1 MKNIKIYIAESNIT
15 YINELTTYFKEREGF
30 DVVGASVDGNK
41 AMQDIISLEPDV
53 VILDM
58 ILSGVDGLAV
68 LEGINSSAIAEKP
81 YILMLSMITQDNLI
95 QKSLALGADYYMV
108 KPVTSKDIESR
119 IQSML
124 FGTGPVAPSNQN
136 IKKHLFV
143 NNIVDANME
152 VFDLETRITKILHDV
167 GVPAHIKGYVYLRAA
182 ITEVI
187 NNMDLLSAVTKELYP
202 VIATKFNTTPSR
214 VERAI
219 RHSIEVAWSRNQT
232 ETIEEIFGYTINIG
246 KGKPTNSEFIAIIAD
261 KIRLENKKIS

>member
-1 MKNIKIYIAESNIT
+1 MKNIKIYIAESNAIYT
-15 YINELTTYFKEREGF
+15 NELTTYFNGREGF
-30 DVVGASVDGNK
+30 DVVGSSADGKK
-41 AMQDIISLEPDV
+41 AITDIITLEPDV

-68 LEGINSSAIAEKP
+68 LEGINSSAMKEKP
-81 YILMLSMITQDNLI
+81 YILMLSMITQDNLV

-108 KPVTSKDIESR
+108 KPVASSDIESR

-124 FGTGPVAPSNQN
+124 FGVGQIISSNEN
-136 IKKHLFV
+136 IKKYSFI
-143 NNIVDANME
+143 NNSVE
-152 VFDLETRITKILHDV
+152 TKVFDLETRITKIIHDV

-202 VIATKFNTTPSR
+202 DIAAKFNTTPSR

-219 RHSIEVAWSRNQT
+219 RHAIEVAWSRNQS
-232 ETIEEIFGYTINIG
+232 EIIQELFGYTINAG